1 MKAIFGST
9 SRVLPG
15 GITILI
21 LWSWATSCMS
31 MEVPDLNSRRV
42 AAADKD
48 GGVGLVFLFTA
59 GLSGVVSSTI
69 SALSRLRERTSPKIS
84 KLGADIKL
92 AKNTLQVENTLL
104 TSRFHPW
111 GVLSV
116 LKYTTSI
123 DCTLVVMM

>member
-1 MKAIFGST
+1 
-9 SRVLPG
+9 
-15 GITILI
+15 
-21 LWSWATSCMS
+21 
-31 MEVPDLNSRRV
+31 MEVPDLNSHRV

-48 GGVGLVFLFTA
+48 GGVGLVFLFNS
-59 GLSGVVSSTI
+59 GLSGVVPSTI
-69 SALSRLRERTSPKIS
+69 SALARLRERTSPKIS
-84 KLGADIKL
+84 KLGADITL
-92 AKNTLQVENTLL
+92 AKNTLQLESTLL